1 MHLRRISLAESA
13 KILLY
18 VGLIFVWLFCLIDYV
33 YILSI
38 MSQEAIF
45 VFFFIFSI
53 KEKRWWTL
61 VKNWLFRMRLCL
73 HFGRISWIFTAIK
86 VKLDMLKVSLLFIKP

>member
-61 VKNWLFRMRLCL
+61 VKTRLFRMRLCL